1 VPFRKFAMGSFRE
14 HNKRQGSAGFRGNKF
29 GGNRFEND
37 DRPSRGG
44 FGGRRTGGF
53 GRNNRSSGGFGGE
66 RRSFDRPE
74 MHEATCSKC
83 GKSCQV
89 PFKPTGSKPVFCSDC
104 FRQQGDGQQES
115 FARPQR
121 SAPVNSGI
129 SQEQFKQL
137 NDKLDKILAFLATLE
152 IEVADDEDL
161 EDSEEE

>member
-1 VPFRKFAMGSFRE
+1 MGSFRE

-29 GGNRFEND
+29 GGNRFENR

-44 FGGRRTGGF
+44 FGGRNSGSR
-53 GRNNRSSGGFGGE
+53 GGFGGE
-66 RRSFDRPE
+66 RRGFDRPE

-89 PFKPTGSKPVFCSDC
+89 PFRPTGSKPVFCSDC
-104 FRQQGDGQQES
+104 FRQSEGQQNSYEQRP
-115 FARPQR
+115 ARAQA
-121 SAPVNSGI
+121 SSGI

-152 IEVADDEDL
+152 IEVADDLD
-161 EDSEEE
+161 EEEFDEESEDEE